1 MAQTIAAR
9 YATGEGDR
17 TQYLNR
23 AYTCAELTIPALLPR
38 NGTSGANLYEP
49 WQSVGSRGVN
59 FLANKF
65 HTAVLPPNAPFM
77 RLQQDEARIE
87 QMTADPS
94 ALAAMDEALSNLER
108 RVMKNIEGAETRATA
123 LEAFKHLI
131 VCGNYLL
138 FVPPEGG
145 LKGFRMDRYIVR
157 RDDMGNL
164 IELIVKETV
173 APEVVPAE
181 IRAAAPVRPAAV
193 LSGEVSMPVSRAD
206 QLDLYTRV
214 WRNGNHY
221 RVEQEVNGHIVPSS
235 LGSYPLDALPWLPL
249 RLVKVDG
256 EDYSRSHVEEFL
268 GDLRSLENLSKAIV
282 EGVAALAKL
291 IILVKPNGVTTIKSI
306 KDAKNGD
313 VRSGNADDVT
323 FVQAE
328 GKSVDFRVAKE
339 LAGDI
344 EGRLSYAFLL
354 NSAVQRSGERVTAEE
369 IRYVAG
375 ELEQAQGGA
384 YTMLAKDFQLPLV
397 TLTIAR
403 MKRQG
408 TFPRLPAGLVKPI
421 ALTGLD
427 ALGRGADFMRLRD
440 LMGALQGFLP
450 PDVLAQY
457 LNPTDLIKRVAAG
470 LGVDS
475 KGLVRTAEEV
485 AQAQQQAMLQQA
497 AQDAVPGAMN
507 IARDQMAPQQGAAP
521 Q

>member
-1 MAQTIAAR
+1 MALSIAAR
-9 YATGEGDR
+9 YAQAEGDR
-17 TQYLNR
+17 QPYLNR

-38 NGTSGANLYEP
+38 NGTAGQNLYEP

-65 HTAVLPPNAPFM
+65 HTAVLPPNAPFLRM
-77 RLQQDEARIE
+77 QQDDALVE
-87 QMTADPS
+87 QMTADPEALS
-94 ALAAMDEALSNLER
+94 ALNEALSNLER
-108 RVMKNIEGAETRATA
+108 RIMKNIEGAELRATA

-131 VCGNYLL
+131 VAGNYLV
-138 FVPPEGG
+138 FVTPEGL
-145 LKGFRMDRYIVR
+145 LKGFRLDRYIVR
-157 RDDMGNL
+157 RDDMGSL
-164 IELIVKETV
+164 IELICKETV

-181 IRAAAPVRPAAV
+181 IRAAAQDGPTAV
-193 LSGEVSMPVSRAD
+193 LNGQAPPISKSN

-235 LGSYPLDALPWLPL
+235 RGSYPLDALPWLPL

-268 GDLRSLENLSKAIV
+268 GDLRSLENLSHAIV
-282 EGVAALAKL
+282 EGVHALAKL
-291 IILVKPNGVTTIKSI
+291 VILVKPNGVTTVKTI

-313 VRSGNADDVT
+313 VRSGNAEDVT
-323 FVQAE
+323 FVQAN
-328 GKSVDFRVAKE
+328 GKAVDFNVAVQ
-339 LAGDI
+339 LADKI
-344 EGRLSYAFLL
+344 EARLSYAFLL

-397 TLTIAR
+397 NLAIVR

-408 TFPRLPAGLVKPI
+408 TYPRLPKGLVKPVP
-421 ALTGLD
+421 LTGLD

-440 LMGALQGFLP
+440 YMQALMGFLP
-450 PDVLAQY
+450 PEVISVY
-457 LNPTDLIKRVAAG
+457 LNPSDLMKRVAAG
-470 LGVDS
+470 LGIDA
-475 KGLVRTAEEV
+475 KGLVRTPEEV
-485 AQAQQQAMLQQA
+485 QQAQQQAQMEQA
-497 AQDAVPGAMN
+497 AQAAVPGAMA
-507 IARDQMAPQQGAAP
+507 IAKDQMAPAQGA
-521 Q
+521 

>member
-1 MAQTIAAR
+1 VALSIASR

-131 VCGNYLL
+131 VAGNYLL

-145 LKGFRMDRYIVR
+145 LKGFRLDRYIVR

-181 IRAAAPVRPAAV
+181 IRAATPEKSAAV
-193 LSGEVSMPVSRAD
+193 LSGEVQSISKIN

-235 LGSYPLDALPWLPL
+235 RGSYPLDALPWLPL

-291 IILVKPNGVTTIKSI
+291 IILVAPNGQTTIKAI

-313 VRSGNADDVT
+313 VRAGRAEDVT

-450 PDVLAQY
+450 PEVLAQY

-475 KGLVRTAEEV
+475 KGLVRTPEEV
-485 AQAQQQAMLQQA
+485 QAAQQQAQLEQA
-497 AQDAVPGAMN
+497 AQNAVPGAMA
-507 IARDQMAPQQGAAP
+507 IAKDQMAPQQGAS